1 MKKSSGIV
9 RALSL
14 KTHKA
19 ARRQRPVESADL
31 PRGQTKRANAGPK
44 PTDQEQWL
52 LDMATL
58 RRAAEDL
65 AHRRSTAGFRLRSTA
80 DHFDRLASRLTDC
93 TDEQRPS
100 TIRQLYNLD
109 PERAA
114 SFLNTLLQDGTAAE
128 RRQIGAALEAS
139 SLVDEAIADLAGQ
152 SHSHSYRAFSLLFL
166 VAKAGTVEPLIS
178 VIEDHP
184 NIELR
189 LALIRLLASS
199 GAPDLVVQF
208 QRLISKKSMPA
219 ELCIAMNEAVIQMGG
234 HVVRVAP
241 SAA

>member
-1 MKKSSGIV
+1 MKKRGGIV

-19 ARRQRPVESADL
+19 ARRQRPVQSTDSPPVQKKSDRVE
-31 PRGQTKRANAGPK
+31 PK

-100 TIRQLYNLD
+100 TIKQLYNLD

-139 SLVDEAIADLAGQ
+139 SLVNEAIADLAGH

-166 VAKAGTVEPLIS
+166 VAKAGTVGPLIS

-208 QRLISKKSMPA
+208 QRLAAKKSMPA
-219 ELCIAMNEAVIQMGG
+219 ELCIAMNEAVVQMGG
-234 HVVRVAP
+234 HAVRVAP

>member
-1 MKKSSGIV
+1 MKKKVGIV
-9 RALSL
+9 RALL
-14 KTHKA
+14 KSHKP
-19 ARRQRPVESADL
+19 ARHQRSVQSRDSTPRRTEKESVDS
-31 PRGQTKRANAGPK
+31 R
-44 PTDQEQWL
+44 PTEEEQWR

-65 AHRRSTAGFRLRSTA
+65 THRPSTAGFQRRSTA
-80 DHFDRLASRLTDC
+80 DHFDRVATWLTAC

-100 TIRQLYNLD
+100 IIRQLYNLD

-114 SFLNTLLQDGTAAE
+114 SFLNSLLQAGMAE
-128 RRQIGAALEAS
+128 DRRQIGAALEAS
-139 SLVDEAIADLAGQ
+139 GLVDEAITALTGQ

-166 VAKAGTVEPLIS
+166 VAKTGTVGPLLR

-189 LALIRLLASS
+189 LALIRLLTSS
-199 GAPDLVVQF
+199 GAQDLVVQF
-208 QRLISKKSMPA
+208 QRLIAKNSMPT
-219 ELCIAMNEAVIQMGG
+219 ELCFAIKEAVTQLGV
-234 HVVRVAP
+234 HAFDVAP

>member
-1 MKKSSGIV
+1 MKKKGGIL

-14 KTHKA
+14 KTHKP
-19 ARRQRPVESADL
+19 ARPQRSVPSRNSTPRQTESASVD
-31 PRGQTKRANAGPK
+31 PT
-44 PTDQEQWL
+44 PTDEELWHL
-52 LDMATL
+52 HMATL

-80 DHFDRLASRLTDC
+80 DHFDRLTTWLIDC
-93 TDEQRPS
+93 TDTQRPS
-100 TIRQLYNLD
+100 TIKQLYNLD

-114 SFLNTLLQDGTAAE
+114 SFLNTLLQAGTADD

-139 SLVDEAIADLAGQ
+139 GLVNEAITDLTGH

-166 VAKAGTVEPLIS
+166 VAKAGTVGPLIR

-199 GAPDLVVQF
+199 GAPDLVRQF
-208 QRLISKKSMPA
+208 QRLRANKSMPA
-219 ELCIAMNEAVIQMGG
+219 ELCNAMNESVIQIGG
-234 HVVRVAP
+234 HASDVAP